1 LFDKV
6 NIPFNG
12 WNIYYTN
19 PNNETTI
26 TPIPFEH
33 IKKINEYLKNSPY
46 LLDLNEYELLY
57 KSNSFDLI
65 ISRNKKYNIQSVNRV
80 IKRKG
85 FFIIQQTSDLKS
97 EKIWSLNE
105 AVKELESNN
114 FEIIEKFETYNITK
128 FTNVGEMIYFLENNP
143 WNFRKFKIT
152 TYSSAFE
159 KINNIIQKN
168 GFIRINK
175 HYFFIIA
182 QNKKLL

>member
-1 LFDKV
+1 MFDKI

-12 WNIYYTN
+12 WNIYYSN
-19 PNNETTI
+19 PNNEITI

-33 IKKINEYLKNSPY
+33 IKQINEYLKNFDCF
-46 LLDLNEYELLY
+46 LDLKEYELLY

-65 ISRNKKYNIQSVNRV
+65 ICRNKKYNVQSVNRV

-85 FFIIQQTSDLKS
+85 IFIIQQTSDLNS
-97 EKIWSLNE
+97 EKSWSL
-105 AVKELESNN
+105 AQATKELENNN

-128 FTNVGEMIYFLENNP
+128 FTNIGEMIYFLENNP

-152 TYSSAFE
+152 NFASSIE
-159 KINNIIQKN
+159 RINNFIQKN